1 MAGLLLLGAGGH
13 ARVVAETALATGR
26 FSRIAFLDDRC
37 TGPAQLPDQLGWP
50 VIGPFDAAL
59 DPKIRQQ
66 FPAALVAI
74 GNAAVRLQWLQRLAA
89 AGYELPVVIHPT
101 AWVSPSSKL
110 GVGTVV
116 FAQAAIQ
123 AQAVIGSG
131 AILNTGSSVDHDAQL
146 GDAVHICPG
155 ACLAGEVHV
164 GNRSWIGIGAS
175 VIQQIRIGADVT
187 VGAGAAVVRD
197 LPDGVTAVGVPA
209 RVLPNA

>member
-37 TGPAQLPDQLGWP
+37 SGPAQLPDQLGWP
-50 VIGPFDAAL
+50 VIGPFAAAL
-59 DPKIRQQ
+59 DPQIRQQ
-66 FPAALVAI
+66 FSAALVAI
-74 GNAAVRLQWLQRLAA
+74 GNAAVRLQWLAHLAA
-89 AGYELPVVIHPT
+89 AGYELPVLIHPS
-101 AWVSPSSKL
+101 AWLSPSAQIGIGS
-110 GVGTVV
+110 VV

-131 AILNTGSSVDHDAQL
+131 VILNTGCCVDHDAQL
-146 GDAVHICPG
+146 GDGVHICPG
-155 ACLAGEVHV
+155 ARLAGEVQV
-164 GNRSWIGIGAS
+164 GDRSWIGIGAS

-209 RVLPNA
+209 RVLPTA

>member
-37 TGPAQLPDQLGWP
+37 TGSPQLPDQLGWP
-50 VIGPFDAAL
+50 VIGPFSASL
-59 DPKIRQQ
+59 NPQVCQ
-66 FPAALVAI
+66 EFSAALVAI
-74 GNAAVRLQWLQRLAA
+74 GNAAVRLQWLPRLAA
-89 AGYELPVVIHPT
+89 AGYELPVVFHPT
-101 AWVSPSSKL
+101 AWVSPSSQL
-110 GVGTVV
+110 GVGSVV

-131 AILNTGSSVDHDAQL
+131 AIVNTCCSVDHDAQL
-146 GDAVHICPG
+146 GDGVHICPG
-155 ACLAGEVHV
+155 ARLAGEVHV

-209 RVLPNA
+209 RVLSTA